1 MAGRLGDRGARGVPP
16 GPRAPA
22 PEARALARWV
32 PTVEGLEPLPLARLA
47 REAHARG
54 LVVGAAVHGFNRW
67 QWTEADF
74 VVDGAAVPLPVDALS
89 VRFGDGAG
97 EAKPA
102 TTPGRYHVLD
112 RHAGVF
118 PPTQNYNAMVGYST
132 AVGALA
138 ELAVDAG
145 SGDVALLAHH
155 TILECG
161 TMLVQD
167 LVSSQI
173 QGGTATGIGLALHE
187 QMPLYE
193 DGPGNGTW
201 NFNRYHLPRGSDV
214 AVWAQTAEILPPL
227 SEDEPPKG
235 MAEAVVIPIMAAIVN
250 GIAHAIGHR
259 FRTLPVTPGQILQVL
274 GWGRLADPRNLV
286 VAMLDGVGWENFPH
300 RGSMQAMPGFSDK
313 LSDDETAA
321 LANYVRVTFGGQE
334 GDVRALRRE

>member
-1 MAGRLGDRGARGVPP
+1 MRY
-16 GPRAPA
+16 
-22 PEARALARWV
+22 
-32 PTVEGLEPLPLARLA
+32 
-47 REAHARG
+47 
-54 LVVGAAVHGFNRW
+54 
-67 QWTEADF
+67 
-74 VVDGAAVPLPVDALS
+74 
-89 VRFGDGAG
+89 GDGAG

-112 RHAGVF
+112 RHAVFF
-118 PPTQNYNAMVGYST
+118 PPTQNYNAIVGYST
-132 AVGALA
+132 TVGALA
-138 ELAVDAG
+138 ELAVNAG

-161 TMLVQD
+161 TMLVPD
-167 LVSSQI
+167 MVSSQI

-274 GWGRLADPRNLV
+274 G
-286 VAMLDGVGWENFPH
+286 
-300 RGSMQAMPGFSDK
+300 
-313 LSDDETAA
+313 
-321 LANYVRVTFGGQE
+321 
-334 GDVRALRRE
+334 